1 MLLAVRVRVYR
12 ACREEAAA
20 QAEESMQAWVV
31 EWEVSQM
38 AEQEVELAVQG
49 SEADKSFVRSQ
60 VGDPE

>member
-38 AEQEVELAVQG
+38 AEQEVEQAVQG
-49 SEADKSFVRSQ
+49 
-60 VGDPE
+60 